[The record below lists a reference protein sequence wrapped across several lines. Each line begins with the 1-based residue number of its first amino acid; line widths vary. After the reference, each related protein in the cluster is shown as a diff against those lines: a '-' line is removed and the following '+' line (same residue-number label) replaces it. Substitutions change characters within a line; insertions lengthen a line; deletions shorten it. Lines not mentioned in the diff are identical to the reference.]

1 MKNYR
6 IVSYDS
12 KHKPQFNDLT
22 SNNNLFNKKY
32 PESELNNLGKYK
44 DNSDYSN
51 YPTFEEVVANF
62 NPETDSGKSFICR
75 VKDHQIWT
83 SDSTLGGYDRASQV
97 DYTKCLTNLQQAIY
111 GSDEPKGFV
120 DEDAGVLNGY
130 VRYIPD
136 KYIKDLYNLYL
147 TKNMG
152 NHRFVMKKLANKG
165 NSVDYLMKV
174 FFHNFKDNL
183 TQKDFITIESDGH
196 HSDAGDRK
204 SQKET
209 QKFHSGFRA
218 KRKEAVECF
227 NFLRKSEL
235 NYEGIMELEKIDTN
249 INVYLN
255 GKKVSRKW
263 PALSSIMDLNKGE
276 GNGYFKKYGDVNVS
290 AAVGVARK
298 IATTITGEE
307 EILNSAIKGF
317 ASMFKSLTEW
327 HGTDAREPLFDR
339 LDLSNFFIEFFK
351 ENNKTSMFRRKKL
364 TLADMTVSGGI
375 KDINYI
381 CAEIFWR
388 DGAIIEYYRQMTTKH
403 NGKKRTNGF
412 TNTHPCMTHFLG
424 QITPLIRKEAVRLVT
439 M

>member
-1 MKNYR
+1 MKNVE

-12 KHKPQFNDLT
+12 KHKPQFDDLT
-22 SNNNLFNKKY
+22 SNIKLFNKQY
-32 PESELNNLGKYK
+32 PESELNNLDKYN

-51 YPTFEEVVANF
+51 YPTLEEVVANF
-62 NPETDSGKSFICR
+62 NPETDSDKSFICR
-75 VKDHQIWT
+75 VKDYQIWT

-97 DYTKCLTNLQQAIY
+97 DYTKCLSNLQQVIY
-111 GSDEPKGFV
+111 GNDEPKGFV

-130 VRYIPD
+130 IRYKLVKD
-136 KYIKDLYNLYL
+136 KLNLYL

-165 NSVDYLMKV
+165 QPVEYLFKV
-174 FFHNFKDNL
+174 FFHKFKENL
-183 TQKDFITIESDGH
+183 KQKDFITIESDGH

-218 KRKEAVECF
+218 KRSEAVECF
-227 NFLRKSEL
+227 NFLRKSKL
-235 NYEGIMELEKIDTN
+235 NYEGIMELEKVDTN
-249 INVYLN
+249 IEVYLN
-255 GKKVSRKW
+255 DKKVKRKW
-263 PALSSIMDLNKGE
+263 PTLSSIMDLNKGE

-298 IATTITGEE
+298 IATEITGEE
-307 EILNSAIKGF
+307 EIINSAIKGF

>member
-12 KHKPQFNDLT
+12 KHKPQFTDLT
-22 SNNNLFNKKY
+22 SNINLFNEKY
-32 PESELNNLGKYK
+32 PESELNNLDNYS

-51 YPTFEEVVANF
+51 YPTLEEVVANF
-62 NPETDSGKSFICR
+62 NPETDSDKSFICR
-75 VKDHQIWT
+75 VKDHQVWT

-97 DYTKCLTNLQQAIY
+97 DYTKCLSNLQQVIY
-111 GSDEPKGFV
+111 GKDEPKGFV

-130 VRYIPD
+130 VRYTPD
-136 KYIKDLYNLYL
+136 KYIKNLYNLYL

-165 NSVDYLMKV
+165 NNVEYLFKV
-174 FFHNFKDNL
+174 FFHNFKNNL
-183 TQKDFITIESDGH
+183 KQKDFITIESDGH

-218 KRKEAVECF
+218 KRIEAVECF

-235 NYEGIMELEKIDTN
+235 NYEGIMELEGIDTN
-249 INVYLN
+249 IEVYLN

-263 PALSSIMDLNKGE
+263 PSLSSIMDLNKGA
-276 GNGYFKKYGDVNVS
+276 GNGYFKKYGDINVT

-307 EILNSAIKGF
+307 EIPNSAIKAF

-327 HGTDAREPLFDR
+327 HGTDAKEPLFDR
-339 LDLSNFFIEFFK
+339 LQLSNFFIEFFK
-351 ENNKTSMFRRKKL
+351 DQNTTSIFRRKKL
-364 TLADMTVSGGI
+364 TLNDLSVSGGI

-388 DGAIIEYYRQMTTKH
+388 DGAIVEYYRQMTPKY

-412 TNTHPCMTHFLG
+412 TYTSNGMTHFLG
-424 QITPLIRKEAVRLVT
+424 QITPLIRKEAVRLVS